1 LYLVAF
7 RDGVIRAATAYSV
20 EGETLRYVTDQNEQH
35 SAPLSTVDKERSEQL
50 NRERRVE
57 FRLP

>member
-1 LYLVAF
+1 
-7 RDGVIRAATAYSV
+7 VIRAATAYSV
-20 EGETLRYVTDQNEQH
+20 EGETLRYVTDKNEQH